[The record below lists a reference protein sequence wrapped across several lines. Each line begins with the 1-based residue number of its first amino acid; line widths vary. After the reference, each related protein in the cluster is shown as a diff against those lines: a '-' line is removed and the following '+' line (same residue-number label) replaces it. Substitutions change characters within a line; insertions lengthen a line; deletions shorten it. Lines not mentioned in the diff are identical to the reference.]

1 MKNKY
6 RKNIYPEKINAIRE
20 FFTGLKAGFY
30 DQAFKGMGRRMF
42 EDLEG
47 LFLDAFYTLF
57 NLVGSLLIIYG
68 GIRAT
73 LWIIMIEA
81 LKKPYSYQQ
90 VRKELTNKIVF
101 GLEFFIA
108 ADVLET
114 VRNPSHEELLLLG
127 TVVVIRTV
135 LGYFLSKE
143 VSEYKLD

>member
-6 RKNIYPEKINAIRE
+6 RKDIYPEKRNASRE
-20 FFTGLKAGFY
+20 FFIGLKVGFY
-30 DQAFKGMGRRMF
+30 DPAFKGMGKRMF

-73 LWIIMIEA
+73 LGIIMIEA

-114 VRNPSHEELLLLG
+114 VRNPSNEELLLLG